1 MSKTRQNSE
10 HGKVYFIGSP
20 KDVEHFVTPLRD
32 DHEIVV
38 CEPQVAIARAG
49 PGDLCVFYNEFYAPF
64 RECCIEVKKRGCGT
78 LYAID
83 GILEWRNLWEFPPS
97 SGSCLWTMRPI
108 LSDKV
113 ACIGQSQARIL
124 ESFGNAGKCEVVGV
138 PRFDRLAGRTP
149 RKRDITEFR
158 LLIMTAKTPAYTS
171 QQFSHVTKSLLDLR
185 CWIENWNRQGRLRI
199 RPHWR
204 LTAGLGDEIG
214 VAAELRDTTGNDLA
228 TILLNVDAMISTPS
242 TAVLE
247 GMLQGIPVAILDYT
261 NSPQYVPA
269 AWSVTAPE
277 HLGIAIPELIEF
289 PEKRRLLQESLL
301 HDHLECRTPS
311 IPRMSSLIERML
323 AIGRQCFESGAPLHF
338 PSALLPTHPE
348 LMSAPVPPVDMSV
361 LFPDAPEFKVQ
372 DLSVLQAETAFLRL
386 ELRRLSDQVAFVS
399 ALKQKLDRIPLM
411 SRFLNSLQP
420 RLKRMVRSSP
430 SAD

>member
-20 KDVEHFVTPLRD
+20 KDVEHFVTPLRGCQ
-32 DHEIVV
+32 EIEI
-38 CEPQVAIARAG
+38 CEPKVAIAKAG
-49 PGDLCVFYNEFYAPF
+49 PGDLCVVYNEFYAPF

-124 ESFGNAGKCEVVGV
+124 ESFGNTGKCEVVGV
-138 PRFDRLAGRTP
+138 PRFDKLAGRTP
-149 RKRDITEFR
+149 RKRDIAEFR

-171 QQFSHVTKSLLDLR
+171 QQLIHVRKSLLDLK
-185 CWIENWNRQGRLRI
+185 CWIEKWNSLGRLRI
-199 RPHWR
+199 RPQWR
-204 LTAGLGDEIG
+204 LTAELGEEIG
-214 VAAELRDTTGNDLA
+214 VTAELRDTTGNDLA
-228 TILLNVDAMISTPS
+228 SVLMDVDALISTPS
-242 TAVLE
+242 TGVLE

-269 AWSVTAPE
+269 AWSITAPE
-277 HLGIAIPELIEF
+277 HLDMAVPELIEF
-289 PEKRRLLQESLL
+289 PEKRRLLQDSLL

-311 IPRMSSLIERML
+311 VPRMSSLIEQML
-323 AIGRQCFESGAPLHF
+323 AIGRRCCESAAPLHF
-338 PSALLPTHPE
+338 PSALLPT
-348 LMSAPVPPVDMSV
+348 D
-361 LFPDAPEFKVQ
+361 PEFKTARVPAIDMSALFPGAPAFKEQ
-372 DLSVLQAETAFLRL
+372 ELSVLQAETAFLRL
-386 ELRRLSDQVAFVS
+386 ELRRLSDQVAFIS
-399 ALKQKLDRIPLM
+399 TLQQRLSRIPLL
-411 SRFLNSLQP
+411 SRFLSSLQP
-420 RLKRMVRSSP
+420 LLKRMMRLSS
-430 SAD
+430 STD